1 MAANTLLK
9 ITWNRRH
16 KTDRYSRFNWPVD
29 TVHFFSKQGRPGV
42 IKPIDKKSN
51 YVKGA

>member
-29 TVHFFSKQGRPGV
+29 TVHFEAKTTRV